1 MFSGII
7 DHSGELLSAD
17 YSTNSARLKIA
28 TQFPNL
34 VPGESIAVDGVCL
47 TVAAINEQSFEV
59 DVSLETL
66 QLTHFAQVQIGQLL
80 NLERSLRLNDLLSG
94 HMVMGHVDQVAQVK
108 SIQEIEHTKII
119 EISGVKDEFK
129 AYLIPKGSIS
139 VNGVSLT
146 LNELTSDGF
155 KLMLIP
161 HTLLITNLKLLQ
173 AGSSVNLEFDIFAKT
188 VFKQLSVLMPN
199 LQRGES

>member
-7 DHSGELLSAD
+7 DHTGELASAI
-17 YSTNSARLKIA
+17 YSTNSARLKIT

-34 VPGESIAVDGVCL
+34 VLGESIAVDGVCL
-47 TVAAINEQSFEV
+47 TVAAIDEQSFEV

-66 QLTHFAQVQIGQLL
+66 QLTHFAKAQIGQLL

-94 HMVMGHVDQVAQVK
+94 HMVMGHVDQVAHVK
-108 SIQEIEHTKII
+108 SIQEIEHTKVI

-146 LNELTSDGF
+146 LNELTTDGF
-155 KLMLIP
+155 KLMVIP
-161 HTLLITNLKLLQ
+161 HSLLITNLKLLQ
-173 AGSSVNLEFDIFAKT
+173 PGSQVNLEFDIFAKT